1 MTATKKSSL
10 VAPVVVLTVIA
21 FAIAAILAFVND
33 LTAPVIQA
41 QEEAAA
47 QAALLEVMPDGTDF
61 TDVTGLELPENVVK
75 IQQAGN
81 GAGYVFTTYGK
92 GFGGNIQVMVGIAP
106 EGAITG
112 TKVLIHGESAGISD
126 PVVGDGS
133 EFQQQLPGV
142 TDVSEIEA
150 VSGATKSSN
159 GMIAAIEAA
168 FDALALVNAE

>member
-1 MTATKKSSL
+1 MSATKKSSL
-10 VAPVVVLTVIA
+10 VAPIVVLTIIA

-33 LTAPVIQA
+33 LTAPIIQA

-61 TDVTGLELPENVVK
+61 TDVTGVELPENVVK

-92 GFGGNIQVMVGIAP
+92 GFGGNIQLMIGIDMD
-106 EGAITG
+106 GAITG
-112 TKVLIHGESAGISD
+112 TKVLTHGESAGISD
-126 PVVGDGS
+126 PVVGDNS
-133 EFQQQLPGV
+133 EYQQQLPGV
-142 TDVSEIEA
+142 TDPSAIEA

-159 GMIAAIEAA
+159 GMLAAIETAFAA
-168 FDALALVNAE
+168 YALVSAQ